1 MGCGGYA
8 DVVRITS
15 FLLPFL
21 AVCILSVALLA
32 GLAEAADYVACRA
45 ESISVDGVLDEPD
58 WGRASWSPRFS
69 DLVTGAPGWFDT
81 RAAILWDL
89 ENLYVAFRVEE
100 HDVRAF
106 LTVRDSPIYRDN
118 DVELFIDGGDAYYEL
133 EINPFGTIYE
143 VFWIWDDARDTPL
156 FVRPEFALDGQ
167 RILKLDGIGAHKHP
181 RGMRTGYL
189 DWDMP
194 GLRWGVQVDGSVNDP
209 ASPDRGWTIEI
220 AIPWRSLILLADGR
234 ALPPVDGDVW
244 RIDCS
249 RFQQYD
255 RKGRK
260 LGLPAGWAWKPHG
273 AFDSHMPEKFP
284 RIRFSTGSNK
294 GGTQCG
300 G

>member
-1 MGCGGYA
+1 M
-8 DVVRITS
+8 VRITS

-143 VFWIWDDARDTPL
+143 VFWIWDDARDTPFL
-156 FVRPEFALDGQ
+156 SGPSSRLMASASSSLMVSVRTSTPGVCVRA
-167 RILKLDGIGAHKHP
+167 ISIGTCPACV
-181 RGMRTGYL
+181 GGC
-189 DWDMP
+189 
-194 GLRWGVQVDGSVNDP
+194 RWTE
-209 ASPDRGWTIEI
+209 A
-220 AIPWRSLILLADGR
+220 
-234 ALPPVDGDVW
+234 
-244 RIDCS
+244 
-249 RFQQYD
+249 
-255 RKGRK
+255 
-260 LGLPAGWAWKPHG
+260 
-273 AFDSHMPEKFP
+273 
-284 RIRFSTGSNK
+284 
-294 GGTQCG
+294 
-300 G
+300 